1 MQYFVRP
8 LILIVVIPLNGTVI
22 TSIDMNIQWEPFW
35 KLYDSPADVLLFTV
49 IGDKYK
55 GTLLL

>member
-8 LILIVVIPLNGTVI
+8 LIMIVVIPLNGTVI
-22 TSIDMNIQWEPFW
+22 TSIDMNIQWEPSW
-35 KLYDSPADVLLFTV
+35 KLSDSPADVLSFIV
-49 IGDKYK
+49 IGDKHK

>member
-8 LILIVVIPLNGTVI
+8 LILIVVIPFNGTVI

-35 KLYDSPADVLLFTV
+35 KLYDSPADVLSFTV